1 LRALALFGVLMA
13 NLMGVFR
20 VSIFKQLYEVSSDT
34 VSTLPASLLDH
45 WAQSFVEFGLEFKA
59 ISLFSLLFGFGM
71 AMQFQALRR
80 HFSTQAT
87 LTLLLRRLLI
97 LGVFGVLHLVF
108 IWNGD
113 ILSEYALVGLLV
125 LPSLLLS
132 NATVFGLAM
141 LVLALFI
148 FPNLQ
153 PWALD
158 WFELDTLRDAVQ
170 QANQIYAN
178 GSHAEV
184 WHHNVAELPLV
195 LRLHL
200 FILPRTVGLFLLGI
214 WLYRIDIV
222 QKAARWPKRFF
233 SAALLGIV
241 FFIIATISDQEGILL
256 TDIVAAQALLN
267 GAPIILALAYAALV
281 ITFCQ
286 TRRNALAY
294 AFAAMGKMALTNYLT
309 QSIVLGWIFFGYGF
323 GQFNKMPAAT
333 GFLLGVAIYV
343 IQILLSVIYLRYY
356 QFGPAE
362 WLWRSLM
369 YGRWQA
375 MRRTIV

>member
-1 LRALALFGVLMA
+1 MA
-13 NLMGVFR
+13 NLMSVFR

-34 VSTLPASLLDH
+34 VNTLPVSLLDH
-45 WAQSFVEFGLEFKA
+45 WAHSFVEIGLEFKA
-59 ISLFSLLFGFGM
+59 ISLFSLLFGFGL
-71 AMQFQALRR
+71 AMQFQALHR

-113 ILSEYALVGLLV
+113 ILTEYALVGLLV
-125 LPSLLLS
+125 LPSLLLA

-141 LVLALFI
+141 LALALFI

-184 WHHNVAELPLV
+184 WQHNVAELPLV

-233 SAALLGIV
+233 CAALLGIV
-241 FFIIATISDQEGILL
+241 FFIIATISDQEGYLL

-286 TRRNALAY
+286 VRRNALAH